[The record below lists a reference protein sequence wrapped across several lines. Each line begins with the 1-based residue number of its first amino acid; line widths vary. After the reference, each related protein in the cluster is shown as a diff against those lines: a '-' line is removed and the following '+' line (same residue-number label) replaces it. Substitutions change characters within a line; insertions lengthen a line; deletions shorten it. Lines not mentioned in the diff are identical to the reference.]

1 LGRPQ
6 KETRLF
12 GGGLLYIVCLFY
24 THAPPL
30 FEEDIIMTAT
40 IIIEAAEAMTLYTLF
55 FNIRV
60 YALRIYTRRIKKEL
74 RLIIIFDLFDPS
86 STLKTFQPKSPL

>member
-24 THAPPL
+24 TYAPPP
-30 FEEDIIMTAT
+30 FEENIIMTAT

-60 YALRIYTRRIKKEL
+60 YALRIYTRRLKKRTMIKK
-74 RLIIIFDLFDPS
+74 IFQDY
-86 STLKTFQPKSPL
+86 